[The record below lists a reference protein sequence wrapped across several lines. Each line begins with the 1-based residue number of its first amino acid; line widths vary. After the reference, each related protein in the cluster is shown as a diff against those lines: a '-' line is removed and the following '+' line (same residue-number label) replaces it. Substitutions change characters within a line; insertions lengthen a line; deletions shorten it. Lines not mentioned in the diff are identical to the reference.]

1 MIAMVMEWISLSLC
15 IRRSFVIATI
25 PTIRSIASIASI
37 AMAMMTMAV
46 MESLRF
52 CRPLVDIA
60 YISLSTRFCRSLVIS
75 TLIVSI
81 VFGGASEVMVEGFR
95 ISVWL
100 RSSFSIA
107 ITSSIS
113 TISSI
118 TIVVMAAIAMC
129 ICIRCGFGLRIRLSE
144 SRREK
149 RRSKKQESGGSW
161 QTKAGMPSKSSHDED
176 RKKSTL
182 PYNV

>member
-1 MIAMVMEWISLSLC
+1 MIAMVMEWISLGLC
-15 IRRSFVIATI
+15 IRRSFVI
-25 PTIRSIASIASI
+25 
-37 AMAMMTMAV
+37 
-46 MESLRF
+46 
-52 CRPLVDIA
+52 
-60 YISLSTRFCRSLVIS
+60 S

-81 VFGGASEVMVEGFR
+81 AFGGASEVMVEGFR

-100 RSSFSIA
+100 RSSFAIA

-129 ICIRCGFGLRIRLSE
+129 ICIRCGFGLRIRLGE

-149 RRSKKQESGGSW
+149 QRSKKQESGGSW
-161 QTKAGMPSKSSHDED
+161 KTKAGIPSKSSH
-176 RKKSTL
+176 
-182 PYNV
+182 

>member
-1 MIAMVMEWISLSLC
+1 
-15 IRRSFVIATI
+15 
-25 PTIRSIASIASI
+25 
-37 AMAMMTMAV
+37 MAMMTMAV

-52 CRPLVDIA
+52 CRPLVDIGRSIA

-81 VFGGASEVMVEGFR
+81 AFGGASEVMVEGFR

-129 ICIRCGFGLRIRLSE
+129 ICIRCGFGLRIRLGE

-161 QTKAGMPSKSSHDED
+161 QTKAGMPSKSSLEINNINISCTYSYTVVHNTYHDED
-176 RKKSTL
+176 RDKGT
-182 PYNV
+182 PINI